1 MAGRPPSLAAT
12 SDSSGHGSR
21 RCTGSACSLTPRF
34 DLEGPS
40 LSVRQGVQPSV
51 HSDSAGARLLI
62 YTLLLEALRV
72 ALNATDLPISI
83 RAPLYL
89 SLALLAVHRGAGVA
103 WSEIGFRRW
112 RDWNRT
118 EKSYFVQ
125 IVIIANVIFGSVF
138 AAGLKAQLG
147 GPDAASVIW
156 LVFVPLLFLGFYQE
170 VIYRG
175 MLQTEL
181 VRRCGPAA
189 GLLIANVLYTFSPG
203 HYDYFSSPRAV
214 AVPMFAAIFAMG
226 LVFAMIYRKSGNLWI
241 VAVMHALGNA
251 YIVTGGQRFH

>member
-1 MAGRPPSLAAT
+1 MATTVAGSLWRGHFFLFDKAAT
-12 SDSSGHGSR
+12 RTSHGE
-21 RCTGSACSLTPRF
+21 A
-34 DLEGPS
+34 
-40 LSVRQGVQPSV
+40 
-51 HSDSAGARLLI
+51 AGARLLI
-62 YTLLLEALRV
+62 YTLLVEALRV
-72 ALNATDLPISI
+72 SLNATHLPLSF

-89 SLALLAVHRGAGVA
+89 GLALLAIHRGVRVA
-103 WSEIGFRRW
+103 WSDIGFRRW

-125 IVIIANVIFGSVF
+125 VVIFANVAFGSVF

-170 VIYRG
+170 VVYRG

-203 HYDYFSSPRAV
+203 HYDYFSSPLAV

-226 LVFAMIYRKSGNLWI
+226 LVFSMVFRRSGNLWI

-251 YIVTGGQRFH
+251 YIVVGGQRFH

>member
-1 MAGRPPSLAAT
+1 MSTTVAGSLWKGHFFLFDKAAARPS
-12 SDSSGHGSR
+12 HGE
-21 RCTGSACSLTPRF
+21 A
-34 DLEGPS
+34 
-40 LSVRQGVQPSV
+40 
-51 HSDSAGARLLI
+51 AGARLLI
-62 YTLLLEALRV
+62 YALLLEAFRV
-72 ALNATDLPISI
+72 SLNATHLPLSF

-89 SLALLAVHRGAGVA
+89 ALAVLAIHQGVRVA
-103 WSEIGFRRW
+103 WSDIGFRRW
-112 RDWNRT
+112 REWNRT

-125 IVIIANVIFGSVF
+125 VVIFANVVFGSVF
-138 AAGLKAQLG
+138 AAGLTAQLG
-147 GPDAASVIW
+147 GPDAVSVIW

-170 VIYRG
+170 VVYRG

-189 GLLIANVLYTFSPG
+189 GLLIGNVLYTFSPG

-226 LVFAMIYRKSGNLWI
+226 LVFGMVYRRSGNLWI

-251 YIVTGGQRFH
+251 YIVVGGQRFH

>member
-1 MAGRPPSLAAT
+1 MATTVAGSLWRGHLFLFDKAAAPAT
-12 SDSSGHGSR
+12 
-21 RCTGSACSLTPRF
+21 
-34 DLEGPS
+34 
-40 LSVRQGVQPSV
+40 
-51 HSDSAGARLLI
+51 HSYSAGTRLLI

-72 ALNATDLPISI
+72 AFNATPLPLSI

-89 SLALLAVHRGAGVA
+89 ALALLAIERGARVT
-103 WSEIGFRRW
+103 WSDIGFRRW

-125 IVIIANVIFGSVF
+125 VVIIASVVFGSVF

-147 GPDAASVIW
+147 GPDAASVIG
-156 LVFVPLLFLGFYQE
+156 LVFVPLLCLGFYQE
-170 VIYRG
+170 IVYRG

-189 GLLIANVLYTFSPG
+189 GILLANVLYTFSPG
-203 HYDYFSSPRAV
+203 HYDYFSAPPAV

-226 LVFAMIYRKSGNLWI
+226 LVFGVIYRRSGNLWI

-251 YIVTGGQRFH
+251 FIVTGGQRFHQGV

>member
-1 MAGRPPSLAAT
+1 MATLAGSLWRGHVFLFDKTPATPRYDDRAGVRLLVAAT
-12 SDSSGHGSR
+12 
-21 RCTGSACSLTPRF
+21 
-34 DLEGPS
+34 
-40 LSVRQGVQPSV
+40 
-51 HSDSAGARLLI
+51 
-62 YTLLLEALRV
+62 LLEAFRV
-72 ALNATDLPISI
+72 AINAVDVLPIWV

-89 SLALLAVHRGAGVA
+89 GLALLSIRGGARMT
-103 WSEIGFRRW
+103 WSDVGFRRW

-125 IVIIANVIFGSVF
+125 IVIIANVVFGSVF
-138 AAGLKAQLG
+138 AASLKAQLG

-156 LVFVPLLFLGFYQE
+156 LVFVPYLFLGFYQE

-189 GLLIANVLYTFSPG
+189 GLLIANALYTLSPG

-241 VAVMHALGNA
+241 VAVMHAIGNA

>member
-1 MAGRPPSLAAT
+1 MATTVAGSLWKGHFFLFDKAAT
-12 SDSSGHGSR
+12 RSTHG
-21 RCTGSACSLTPRF
+21 
-34 DLEGPS
+34 E
-40 LSVRQGVQPSV
+40 
-51 HSDSAGARLLI
+51 SAGARLLI
-62 YTLLLEALRV
+62 YTLLLEAFRV
-72 ALNATDLPISI
+72 ALNATRLPLSI

-89 SLALLAVHRGAGVA
+89 ALALLAIQRGVRVA
-103 WSEIGFRRW
+103 WSDIGFRRW
-112 RDWNRT
+112 SDWNRT

-125 IVIIANVIFGSVF
+125 VVIFANVVFGSVF

-170 VIYRG
+170 VVYRG

-181 VRRCGPAA
+181 VRRCGPVA
-189 GLLIANVLYTFSPG
+189 GVLVANVLYTFSPG

-226 LVFAMIYRKSGNLWI
+226 LVFSMVYRRSGNLWI

-251 YIVTGGQRFH
+251 YIVVGGQRFH